1 LGDGHHFQNQLYR
14 VKKKVTDRQAI
25 GVRFGVVQ
33 ERMHVAAAR
42 AGRPV
47 EAVTLV
53 AVTKTWPAEVV
64 VAAYDV
70 GMRHFGENRP
80 EELAAKR
87 PEVEKVLGSNSGI
100 VWHLIGT
107 LQSRKTHLAAETADI
122 FHALDREKI
131 ARRLSNDLEKANRI
145 LPCFLEINV
154 SGEATKA
161 GLDCGKW
168 EASATQRAELRK
180 LFIRTAERPGLE
192 MLGLMTMAPWVV
204 APDVIRTVF
213 QRTRRL
219 AEWMQ
224 NELGISTSLALSMG
238 MTDDFEIAIE
248 EGATHIRVGRAIFG
262 ERE

>member
-14 VKKKVTDRQAI
+14 VTKKVIDRQAI
-25 GVRFGVVQ
+25 GERFGVVQ
-33 ERMHVAAAR
+33 ERMHAAAVR

-47 EAVTLV
+47 EAVTMV
-53 AVTKTWPAEVV
+53 AVTKTWPAKVV
-64 VAAYDV
+64 VAAYEA

-87 PEVEKVLGSNSGI
+87 PEVEKILGSNSGI
-100 VWHLIGT
+100 IWHLIGT
-107 LQSRKTHLAAETADI
+107 LQSRKTGLAAGYADV

-131 ARRLSNDLEKANRI
+131 ARRLSADLAASGRV
-145 LPCFLEINV
+145 LPSFLEVNV

-161 GLDCGKW
+161 GFDCRIW
-168 EASATQRAELRK
+168 EESATQRSELRRVIVQATE
-180 LFIRTAERPGLE
+180 LPGLE
-192 MLGLMTMAPWVV
+192 VMGLMTIAPWDVE
-204 APDVIRTVF
+204 PDIIRTVF
-213 QRTRRL
+213 QRARQL
-219 AEWMQ
+219 AEWLQ
-224 NELGISTSLALSMG
+224 SQLAKPTSLALSMG